1 MKKRM
6 SKQILISITVM
17 ICLVIIGIGGKV
29 YMDKSEE
36 KKMQELLAVEKQS
49 VRVLKN
55 TFADIAEVKFEGSA
69 KNDMTGSY
77 GLFVTMK
84 NTKGQSVYFSYG
96 FWKENDDIG
105 DYGLE
110 NEEVQKVG
118 ITTEKIKVIYT
129 NGKEEIL

>member
-1 MKKRM
+1 MG
-6 SKQILISITVM
+6 IAVLISLVM
-17 ICLVIIGIGGKV
+17 IGIGVKV
-29 YMDKSEE
+29 YMDKREE
-36 KKMQELLAVEKQS
+36 RRAQELLAVEKQS
-49 VRVLKN
+49 VQALKN

>member
-1 MKKRM
+1 M

>member
-1 MKKRM
+1 MKKRTN
-6 SKQILISITVM
+6 KQLLISITVM
-17 ICLVIIGIGGKV
+17 LSLVIIVIGGKV
-29 YMDKSEE
+29 YMDKREE
-36 KKMQELLAVEKQS
+36 RKAQELLAVEKQS
-49 VRVLKN
+49 VQILKN
-55 TFADIAEVKFEGSA
+55 TFADIAEVKFERSA

-118 ITTEKIKVIYT
+118 ITNEKIKIIYT
-129 NGKEEIL
+129 NGEEEIL